1 MREKPELWKNF
12 SPFFAFAGF
21 SQMAI
26 YSIIVNFVPISY
38 IIWPE
43 EPYHAFEIGILL
55 AAYFWAIS
63 IAGIV
68 FGRLVDKYSRKKIYL
83 TCQSLRGILLLLLAS
98 IPMGQGISSFL
109 IVFLIGIGLGAS
121 GGLLGPAIH
130 SFSNDVLERDQRSQF
145 FGVLGTIDMIS
156 SLAGPL
162 LSSFLIQFGYWS
174 IYFLMSSIIIL
185 ILVIY
190 GAFSLQEPKRAA
202 KTEGIKD
209 IIQVSDITYEYQIN
223 MKTLRSTMLSKTNLA
238 ALIEG
243 LFTCLFYKMTE
254 SLILPYVQTP
264 PHNVS
269 PFNTMLILIGFG
281 FPGALLSQL
290 LLAKKSDALGKRNP
304 IIRIKFIVFSLFAGF
319 LLVFVYFFLPFPNLT
334 PEQGYD
340 TSILI
345 YYPIIWVVGIL
356 IFGQRAIQGIYNIN
370 QPPII
375 QDINL
380 PEAQGQIRAWNQFLE
395 TIGNGLGPLLGG
407 LLLYNLSN
415 NYQLA
420 AIISILIG
428 IPGVILWISALKFYQ
443 KDKDRIREI
452 IDKRADQM
460 KRDISQNK

>member
-1 MREKPELWKNF
+1 
-12 SPFFAFAGF
+12 
-21 SQMAI
+21 MAI

-38 IIWPE
+38 MIWPE
-43 EPYHAFEIGILL
+43 EPYHAFEIGLLL
-55 AAYFWAIS
+55 AAYFWAMS

-68 FGRLVDKYSRKKIYL
+68 FGRLVDKFSRKKIYL
-83 TCQSLRGILLLLLAS
+83 TCQLLRGILLILLSS
-98 IPMGQGISSFL
+98 IPLGQGISSFW

-156 SLAGPL
+156 SLAGPF

-174 IYFLMSSIIIL
+174 VYFLISSIVIL
-185 ILVIY
+185 IFVGY
-190 GAFSLQEPKRAA
+190 GTFSLQEPKRGAR
-202 KTEGIKD
+202 TEGIKD
-209 IIQVSDITYEYQIN
+209 IIQMSDITYEYQIN

-304 IIRIKFIVFSLFAGF
+304 IIRIKFIVFSLCAGF
-319 LLVFVYFFLPFPNLT
+319 LFVIVYFFLPFPILT
-334 PEQGYD
+334 PEQGLD
-340 TSILI
+340 TSILF
-345 YYPIIWVVGIL
+345 YYPIIWVAGVL

-380 PEAQGQIRAWNQFLE
+380 PEAQGQIRALKQFLK

-407 LLLYNLSN
+407 VLLFSLSN

-428 IPGVILWISALKFYQ
+428 VPGVILWISALKFYQ
-443 KDKDRIREI
+443 KDKDRIQEI
-452 IDKRADQM
+452 IMQRADKM
-460 KRDISQNK
+460 KKELSSKKN

>member
-1 MREKPELWKNF
+1 
-12 SPFFAFAGF
+12 
-21 SQMAI
+21 MAI

-38 IIWPE
+38 MIWPE
-43 EPYHAFEIGILL
+43 EPYHAFEIGLLL
-55 AAYFWAIS
+55 AAYFWAMS

-83 TCQSLRGILLLLLAS
+83 TCQLLRGILLILLSS
-98 IPMGQGISSFL
+98 IPLGQGISSFW

-174 IYFLMSSIIIL
+174 VYFLISSIVIL
-185 ILVIY
+185 IFVVY

-202 KTEGIKD
+202 RTEGIKD
-209 IIQVSDITYEYQIN
+209 IIQMSDITYEYQIN

-304 IIRIKFIVFSLFAGF
+304 IIRIKFIVFSLCAGF
-319 LLVFVYFFLPFPNLT
+319 LFVIVYFFLPFPILT
-334 PEQGYD
+334 PEQGLD
-340 TSILI
+340 TSILF
-345 YYPIIWVVGIL
+345 YYPIIWVAGVL

-407 LLLYNLSN
+407 LLLFSLSN

-428 IPGVILWISALKFYQ
+428 VPGVILWISALKFYQ
-443 KDKDRIREI
+443 KDKDRIQEI
-452 IDKRADQM
+452 IMQRADKM
-460 KRDISQNK
+460 KKELSSKKN

>member
-1 MREKPELWKNF
+1 
-12 SPFFAFAGF
+12 
-21 SQMAI
+21 MAI

-43 EPYHAFEIGILL
+43 EPYHAFEIGLLL
-55 AAYFWAIS
+55 AAYFWAMS

-83 TCQSLRGILLLLLAS
+83 TCQSLRGILLYLLAS
-98 IPMGQGISSFL
+98 IPMGQGISSFW

-162 LSSFLIQFGYWS
+162 ISSFLIQFGYWS
-174 IYFLMSSIIIL
+174 IYFLTSSIIIL

-209 IIQVSDITYEYQIN
+209 IIQMSDITYEYQIN

-281 FPGALLSQL
+281 FPGAILSQL

-319 LLVFVYFFLPFPNLT
+319 LFVFVYFFLPFPNLT
-334 PEQGYD
+334 LEQGYD

-460 KRDISQNK
+460 KRDISQNRSIS